1 MNISK
6 KTRYATRAMMELALL
21 SEKTD
26 QPIQVREIAKRQGI
40 SGRYLENIFATLVK
54 AGILVGIKGKGGG
67 FRLALPPEKIGL
79 DMIVDVLENP
89 LSSLP
94 CIDDENGCP
103 RGAECATRKVW
114 SDFSETIRGFFHRIT
129 LADLVNARRQQIE
142 AGMYH
147 I

>member
-6 KTRYATRAMMELALL
+6 KTRYATRALMELALL
-21 SEKTD
+21 SENTET
-26 QPIQVREIAKRQGI
+26 PVQVREIAKRQGI
-40 SGRYLENIFATLVK
+40 SSRYLENIFSSLVK
-54 AGILVGIKGKGGG
+54 AGLLIGIKGKGGG
-67 FRLALPPEKIGL
+67 FRLALPADKIGL
-79 DMIVDVLENP
+79 DMIVEVLENP

-94 CIDDENGCP
+94 CLEDESNCP
-103 RGAECATRKVW
+103 RGAECTTRKVW

-129 LADLVNARRQQIE
+129 LADLVNARKQQME